1 MSKNNKLF
9 LIFRVSPPEPEL
21 SQEGHEPRLSLRT
34 KYWNRQYHVM
44 TSDNV
49 SSASS
54 VADFPVEL
62 ADTIKDFQGSLSDLE
77 AVLRPLLVSSRSD
90 LHGGD
95 DSTLTAMEKARL
107 DCLSAFA
114 MNSLVWVWM
123 RTKGINPKDT
133 EVKSELDRVKKTMAR
148 LKEIQDQEKRGK
160 VSSGSF
166 FNIFRKNSAGRKLAK
181 LQNSQYFAKTRT
193 KTQLFFRINSSKL
206 TFKT

>member
-1 MSKNNKLF
+1 
-9 LIFRVSPPEPEL
+9 
-21 SQEGHEPRLSLRT
+21 
-34 KYWNRQYHVM
+34 M
-44 TSDNV
+44 TSDSV
-49 SSASS
+49 ASAS

-95 DSTLTAMEKARL
+95 NSTLTALEKARL

-160 VSSGSF
+160 VSCIISICPSTLNRAFYGQFSTQE
-166 FNIFRKNSAGRKLAK
+166 I
-181 LQNSQYFAKTRT
+181 Y
-193 KTQLFFRINSSKL
+193 KTQSFII
-206 TFKT
+206 